1 MKFVLGFFL
10 GIVVSTVGFSGI
22 FGVLDRGVEVI
33 RWQIEQLTYEHD
45 QQARHAE
52 QFATQP
58 QE

>member
-1 MKFVLGFFL
+1 MKFFLGFLL
-10 GIVVSTVGFSGI
+10 GIVVSTVGFGGI
-22 FGVLDRGVEVI
+22 VGTLDRAVEI
-33 RWQIEQLTYEHD
+33 FKWQVEQLLYEHD